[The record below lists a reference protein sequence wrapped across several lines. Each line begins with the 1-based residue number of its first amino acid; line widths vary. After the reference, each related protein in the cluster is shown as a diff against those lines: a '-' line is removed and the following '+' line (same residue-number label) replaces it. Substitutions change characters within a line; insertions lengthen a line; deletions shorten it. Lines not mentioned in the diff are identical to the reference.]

1 MRTDSIFFK
10 AFNVEPSAITS
21 TRRVV
26 VFSQVVVVFSQV
38 VKFIAVVLLM
48 LLVTVTLKG

>member
-1 MRTDSIFFK
+1 MRTDSIFCK
-10 AFNVEPSAITS
+10 GSTVEPSAITS

-26 VFSQVVVVFSQV
+26 VFSQVV
-38 VKFIAVVLLM
+38 KFIAVVLLL